1 VGEALVSMLL
11 DKGIPMP
18 VERALIAPPRCRMGA
33 ITDEERASVRARSPF
48 GGKYDTAVNRESAFE
63 MLAKRA
69 EQAAAPVTEAG
80 KEAPASGKAAEPAPS
95 KFEEFLWGTKRRQGA
110 VEAAA
115 KSATRTVANGLGRQ
129 LLRGILGGLLGGKK
143 R

>member
-1 VGEALVSMLL
+1 MLM

-18 VERALIAPPRCRMGA
+18 VERALVSPPRCRMGA
-33 ITDEERASVRARSPF
+33 ITDEERETVRKRSPV
-48 GGKYDTAVNRESAFE
+48 GAKYDTAVNNESAFE
-63 MLAKRA
+63 ILAKRA
-69 EQAAAPVTEAG
+69 EQAAAP
-80 KEAPASGKAAEPAPS
+80 EAPAGNGKAPPAPGKVAPETQS
-95 KFEEFLWGTKRRQGA
+95 RLSEFLWGTKRRQGA

-129 LLRGILGGLLGGKK
+129 LLRGILGGLTGGK

>member
-1 VGEALVSMLL
+1 MLL

-33 ITDEERASVRARSPF
+33 ITPDERAAVRGRSPV

-69 EQAAAPVTEAG
+69 EQSAAPDT
-80 KEAPASGKAAEPAPS
+80 SGKAPTPGAPAPKAEPEKPS
-95 KFEEFLWGTKRRQGA
+95 KLDEFLWGTKRRQGA
-110 VEAAA
+110 VETAA
-115 KSATRTVANGLGRQ
+115 KSATRTVANGIGRQ
-129 LLRGILGGLLGGKK
+129 ILRGLLGSLLGGKK